1 MKIPETERSVPVPDT
16 IHWLIIRYM
25 KQQQREIDE
34 YLFLNSKGKRYTTAD
49 FRSSLLKQSSLQGI
63 LVGEYVFKVYGYQ
76 KDFCKALYRN
86 GISIQAIREYMG
98 YATDERVKEHVGWVD
113 ERIQKA
119 SEQYF
124 EKGKHNLGGA
134 ILMAKYDKMNEINC
148 QKSRQ
153 KVELAIREI
162 KSIQEEGRHVSV
174 SDLAKRTGLSK
185 GFFYKNEEVR
195 VALDASKQKEKAAQV
210 DVIRKEIAQHS
221 IEVQNELYQKE
232 LEKLRKE
239 NEELKKENQKLAK
252 LLERVRL

>member
-1 MKIPETERSVPVPDT
+1 
-16 IHWLIIRYM
+16 
-25 KQQQREIDE
+25 
-34 YLFLNSKGKRYTTAD
+34 
-49 FRSSLLKQSSLQGI
+49 
-63 LVGEYVFKVYGYQ
+63 
-76 KDFCKALYRN
+76 
-86 GISIQAIREYMG
+86 
-98 YATDERVKEHVGWVD
+98 
-113 ERIQKA
+113 
-119 SEQYF
+119 
-124 EKGKHNLGGA
+124 
-134 ILMAKYDKMNEINC
+134 MAKYDKMNEINC

-232 LEKLRKE
+232 LEKLINE
-239 NEELKKENQKLAK
+239 NEELKKKNQKLAK